1 MKGQFSLEWQGHILS
16 DQYSSLSRKPLS
28 PSNPCVCVCTYIYEH
43 TCAHTNSCFQLFYW
57 LEPWGSKEKRITLE
71 NYILRNDV
79 IFGRLPPGSDICLL
93 SCCPTSFP
101 RVSMCLW
108 EQ

>member
-28 PSNPCVCVCTYIYEH
+28 PSNPCVCTYICKH
-43 TCAHTNSCFQLFYW
+43 TYTHTNISCFQLFYW
-57 LEPWGSKEKRITLE
+57 LEPWGSKKRITLE
-71 NYILRNDV
+71 NYTLRNDV
-79 IFGRLPPGSDICLL
+79 IFGRLPPGSDLYL
-93 SCCPTSFP
+93 QSCCPTSFP